1 MISAGT
7 NIAWFKSTYPEEN
20 WIEFVTNARKDAYAK
35 ALEQFRRRSNI
46 RGIREEMERTLSA
59 RVANMAF
66 YGVEDDGIEKLKEEQ
81 EILLDAIRKAKV
93 SLDSVAFV
101 WMVRGENE
109 QE

>member
-1 MISAGT
+1 
-7 NIAWFKSTYPEEN
+7 
-20 WIEFVTNARKDAYAK
+20 
-35 ALEQFRRRSNI
+35 
-46 RGIREEMERTLSA
+46 
-59 RVANMAF
+59 MAF

-93 SLDSVAFV
+93 SLDSVAFL